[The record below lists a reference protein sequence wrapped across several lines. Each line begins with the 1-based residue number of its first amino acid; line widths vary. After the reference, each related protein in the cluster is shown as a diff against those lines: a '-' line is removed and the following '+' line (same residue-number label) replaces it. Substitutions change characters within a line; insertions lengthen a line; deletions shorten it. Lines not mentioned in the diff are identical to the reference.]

1 MSQDGEFFARY
12 GTCICLI
19 EFHRNYFY
27 IHLHSK
33 KGAILMRELIS
44 GIIIFIGIAFIAL
57 GIIGIYRFNNFYSR
71 ALVASK
77 VDTVGYITI
86 IIGVMIRHGFSYFTM
101 KVFFILLITLIIN
114 PLITH
119 SIVRSAFISGY
130 KLRKE

>member
-1 MSQDGEFFARY
+1 MRD
-12 GTCICLI
+12 LI
-19 EFHRNYFY
+19 
-27 IHLHSK
+27 
-33 KGAILMRELIS
+33 G
-44 GIIIFIGIAFIAL
+44 GIIIFIGIAFIGL

-86 IIGVMIRHGFSYFTM
+86 IIGVMLRHGLTFFSM
-101 KVFFILLITLIIN
+101 KLFFILLITIIIN

-119 SIVRSAFISGY
+119 SITRSAFISGY

>member
-1 MSQDGEFFARY
+1 MW
-12 GTCICLI
+12 
-19 EFHRNYFY
+19 
-27 IHLHSK
+27 
-33 KGAILMRELIS
+33 ELIS
-44 GIIIFIGIAFIAL
+44 GIIIFIGILFIAL
-57 GIIGIYRFNNFYSR
+57 GIVGIYRFKNFYSR

-86 IIGVMIRHGFSYFTM
+86 TLGIMIRHGFSYFTM
-101 KVFFILLITLIIN
+101 KVLFILLITLIIN

>member
-1 MSQDGEFFARY
+1 
-12 GTCICLI
+12 
-19 EFHRNYFY
+19 
-27 IHLHSK
+27 
-33 KGAILMRELIS
+33 MRELIS
-44 GIIIFIGIAFIAL
+44 GIIIFIGIVFIAL
-57 GIIGIYRFNNFYSR
+57 GIIGIYRFNNFFSR

-86 IIGVMIRHGFSYFTM
+86 LIGIMIRHGISYFTL

>member
-1 MSQDGEFFARY
+1 
-12 GTCICLI
+12 
-19 EFHRNYFY
+19 
-27 IHLHSK
+27 
-33 KGAILMRELIS
+33 MRDLIS
-44 GIIIFIGIAFIAL
+44 GIIIFIGISFIGL

-101 KVFFILLITLIIN
+101 KVFFILLITIIIN

-119 SIVRSAFISGY
+119 SVVRSAFISGY